1 MNSLVECS
9 PLFAEVPKRRGL
21 SSGKFLSLSLQF
33 CKTSVTKAMR
43 LFRRSKYGA
52 NIPSHGGSASNEQG
66 RKQRKKGIMPNKKSG
81 ALARRPLWIISR
93 YYNDQIDALTID
105 SDVEGSLLAV
115 FSSEDEAEAFLRL
128 LGDGEEEEKKK
139 KRKGWQSEPTTAGEL
154 VWVLLGPCASV
165 KGVVLDPLPLPLGR
179 DLLPLVNV
187 ERELFLHC
195 LFEECGQLETELA
208 SNST

>member
-1 MNSLVECS
+1 M
-9 PLFAEVPKRRGL
+9 
-21 SSGKFLSLSLQF
+21 
-33 CKTSVTKAMR
+33 
-43 LFRRSKYGA
+43 
-52 NIPSHGGSASNEQG
+52 PSHGGSASNEQG

-81 ALARRPLWIISR
+81 ALARRSLWIISR
-93 YYNDQIDALTID
+93 YHNDQIDALTID
-105 SDVEGSLLAV
+105 SDVEGRLLAV

-128 LGDGEEEEKKK
+128 LGDGEEEN
-139 KRKGWQSEPTTAGEL
+139 RKGWQSEPTTAGEL

-195 LFEECGQLETELA
+195 LLEECGQLETELA
-208 SNST
+208 ANST